1 MNIHELKSFY
11 ITDSLLN
18 HADINAQLLKNIS
31 DSGSTSLRDKHDS
44 ITKLDW
50 QYSHNGNRHWVK
62 EFMPHLQS
70 KLEEIMDN
78 LGYQRP
84 LIHEL
89 WFQQYSK
96 NDTHDWHI
104 HGHNFTGVY
113 YVELGNDAPKTELI
127 IPYTQETITP
137 KVEVGTILVFPS
149 YVVHRAPIIDKNI
162 RKTIVSFNFDAS
174 ELSSAKLD
182 KLHGENNV

>member
-1 MNIHELKSFY
+1 MQVHELKSFY

-18 HADINAQLLKNIS
+18 YADINARLLKNIS
-31 DSGSTSLRDKHDS
+31 NSGSTSLRDKHDS

-84 LIHEL
+84 VVHEL

-96 NDTHDWHI
+96 NDTHDWHV

-113 YVELGNDAPKTELI
+113 YVELEDAPKTELI
-127 IPYTQETITP
+127 IPYDQETIIVP
-137 KVEVGTILVFPS
+137 EVEVGSILVFPS
-149 YVVHRAPIIDKNI
+149 YVIHRAPVNRET

>member
-1 MNIHELKSFY
+1 MNIHELKCFY
-11 ITDSLLN
+11 ITDSLHDYVN
-18 HADINAQLLKNIS
+18 INARLLKNID

-50 QYSHNGNRHWVK
+50 QYAHNGNRHWVK
-62 EFMPHLQS
+62 EFLPHLQS

-78 LGYQRP
+78 LGYQKP
-84 LIHEL
+84 VVHEL

-96 NDTHDWHI
+96 NDTHDWHV

-113 YVELGNDAPKTELI
+113 YVELDDAPKTELI
-127 IPYTQETITP
+127 MPYDQETIIVP
-137 KVEVGTILVFPS
+137 EVDVGSILIFPS
-149 YVVHRAPIIDKNI
+149 YVIHRAPVNRET

-174 ELSSAKLD
+174 ELSSTKLD

>member
-11 ITDSLLN
+11 ITDSLTN
-18 HADINAQLLKNIS
+18 HENINDQLLKDINQ
-31 DSGSTSLRDKHDS
+31 SGSATLNHRHDR

-50 QYSHNGNRHWVK
+50 QYAHNANRYWVK
-62 EFMPHLQS
+62 GFMPILQS
-70 KLEEIMDN
+70 KLEEIMGS

-84 LIHEL
+84 VIHEL

-96 NDTHDWHI
+96 DDTHDWHI

-113 YVELGNDAPKTELI
+113 YVELDGAPKTELI
-127 IPYTQETITP
+127 MPYDQETIIVP
-137 KVEVGTILVFPS
+137 EVEVGSILVFPS
-149 YVVHRAPIIDKNI
+149 FVIHRAPVNGET

-174 ELSSAKLD
+174 EMSSSKLD

>member
-1 MNIHELKSFY
+1 MQVHELKSFY

-18 HADINAQLLKNIS
+18 YADINAQLLKNIS
-31 DSGSTSLRDKHDS
+31 NSGSTSLRDKHDS

-78 LGYQRP
+78 LGYQKP
-84 LIHEL
+84 VVHEL

-96 NDTHDWHI
+96 NDTHDWHV

-113 YVELGNDAPKTELI
+113 YVELEDAPKTELI
-127 IPYTQETITP
+127 MHYDQETIILP
-137 KVEVGTILVFPS
+137 EVEVGSILVFPS
-149 YVVHRAPIIDKNI
+149 YVMHRAPVNRET